1 MPQNIVIS
9 VGRAYRDGFTW
20 ASMES
25 PRQCWW
31 TALTGSL
38 RSVMDE
44 SFSRSGRKRKQG
56 QGTRR
61 ASSHE
66 VTITDLMVMVQH

>member
-1 MPQNIVIS
+1 MPQYIVMS

-20 ASMES
+20 ASMGS
-25 PRQCWW
+25 PRQWLW

-44 SFSRSGRKRKQG
+44 SFNKSGRKRKQG
-56 QGTRR
+56 QGTKR

-66 VTITDLMVMVQH
+66 VTITNLMVMAQH